1 MLLMTFSGERKNVPN
16 TAFIDRPAWPKKDS
30 HAANWPVGPIPQ
42 IVKSTAEATV
52 FVKALDG
59 CDSPKPIL
67 GFPRQSL
74 RTSAESRDR
83 QIRLVVKLRIRWIAA
98 AAHSTWCSY
107 IRHPHTL
114 TITAIVAFF
123 TSTVFAQKP
132 YARIQITT
140 NDVDQNRIAIWG
152 GSQGGGFAFATAA
165 LDSRVDMCVA
175 DIPFL
180 CDWHNYFKLTK
191 WPEMNEWIE

>member
-1 MLLMTFSGERKNVPN
+1 MRAASSRK
-16 TAFIDRPAWPKKDS
+16 K
-30 HAANWPVGPIPQ
+30 
-42 IVKSTAEATV
+42 KSTSEATV
-52 FVKALDG
+52 FVTTLDG

-67 GFPRQSL
+67 GLPRQSL

-191 WPEMNEWIE
+191 WPEMNEWIV